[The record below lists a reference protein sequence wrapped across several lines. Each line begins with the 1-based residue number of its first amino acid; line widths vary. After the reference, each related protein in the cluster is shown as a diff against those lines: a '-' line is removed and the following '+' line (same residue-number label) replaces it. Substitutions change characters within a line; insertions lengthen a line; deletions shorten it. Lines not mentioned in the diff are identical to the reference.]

1 MTAEI
6 LTNPVELLLLEP
18 NNMVP
23 EGTITFI
30 DVKLCT
36 DGSAVIDM
44 GIDAADVDED
54 TDHIVLQIDKKCI
67 RRVDGKFCQC
77 NKP

>member
-6 LTNPVELLLLEP
+6 LMNPMELLLLEP
-18 NNMVP
+18 DNMVP

-30 DVKLCT
+30 DIKLCT

-44 GIDAADVDED
+44 GIDAPGDDADRI
-54 TDHIVLQIDKKCI
+54 IVQIDKQCI